1 MSFLYILMIMHGK
14 KGSNDE
20 FMYITKGFVDI
31 VPCCISWRSPCL
43 FNDFFLIP
51 IHQFVCIIWIHGMIL
66 TTKVL
71 ASIQGSCNCSLPTW
85 TTWIMHRIHQ
95 LCKTFVLTS
104 KIVTV
109 QDFHYLTK
117 IVKLKYNIFE
127 FKIFPDIKPQNCNQ

>member
-1 MSFLYILMIMHGK
+1 M
-14 KGSNDE
+14 
-20 FMYITKGFVDI
+20 DI

-66 TTKVL
+66 MTKVL

-117 IVKLKYNIFE
+117 IVTNKTVYLAIFLKANKLSFE
-127 FKIFPDIKPQNCNQ
+127 IIQVFCSANSISQYGEQL